1 MVAGPIPA
9 TPTTVSRGL
18 FRPRLFRYTASIMA
32 LEYAKRMRIIII
44 AIVFTVVIA
53 LLSGIAF
60 VIFYD
65 VPTCT
70 DRKQNQDEVGVDCGG
85 SCTYLC
91 TSQVRAPNVKF
102 VRALMPQKGRVDV
115 IAYIENQNSNA
126 GAKDAP
132 YTIELYGADGSKVGT
147 TRGVVDIAPRA
158 IVPLFIP
165 AATQGSVV
173 STAFLTFGDIQW
185 QTQEPAPDAV
195 RVEDAQLSDGQ
206 LPRITATIQNP
217 AFDPVYNVEVVAT
230 VFDADDVAIAAS
242 RTVIPGIKAR
252 ASVPVTFTW
261 NAPFSR
267 PASYIEVK
275 PVTALP

>member
-1 MVAGPIPA
+1 
-9 TPTTVSRGL
+9 
-18 FRPRLFRYTASIMA
+18 MA

-44 AIVFTVVIA
+44 AIVSAVVIA
-53 LLSGIAF
+53 LLAGVAF

-70 DRKQNQDEVGVDCGG
+70 DRTQNQDEVGVDCGG

-102 VRALMPQKGRVDV
+102 VRALTPQKGRVDV
-115 IAYIENQNSNA
+115 IAYIENQNASA

-147 TRGVVDIAPRA
+147 TRGVIDMVPRTV
-158 IVPLFIP
+158 VPLFIP
-165 AATQGSVV
+165 AAAQGSVV
-173 STAFLTFGDIQW
+173 STAFLTFGEVQW
-185 QTQEPAPDAV
+185 QTRELVADAV
-195 RVEDAQLSDGQ
+195 RIEDAQLADGQ

-242 RTVIPGIKAR
+242 RTVVPGIKAR
-252 ASVPVTFTW
+252 SSMPITFTW
-261 NAPFSR
+261 NAPFVR

-275 PVTALP
+275 PVVALP